1 MRRDETQKRA
11 AHVTSRRRGRR
22 ERERKKKREKERE
35 GGTKRESLCTQ
46 VRTLSKLP
54 WSTPMDL
61 AGVDAA

>member
-1 MRRDETQKRA
+1 MRRRKGL
-11 AHVTSRRRGRR
+11 HTSLQEEGEE